1 MKNPETKITKKTP
14 KQDLF
19 EKLSSKLHQA
29 VKSLGIDSVLLS
41 NKIEKSAKKL
51 VKSVLKKKAV
61 TAKKVNKP
69 LVSTV
74 SIKKNIQTKPVKTA
88 TTTSPAKP
96 KISAAKPKVSAS
108 KPKVSAA
115 KPKVSASKPKVSAS
129 KPKTSPQTKTTK

>member
-1 MKNPETKITKKTP
+1 MKKLETKNSKKTP
-14 KQDLF
+14 KQDLL
-19 EKLSSKLHQA
+19 EKLSTKLHQA
-29 VKSLGIDSVLLS
+29 IKSLGVDSVLLS

-74 SIKKNIQTKPVKTA
+74 AIKKSIQTKPLKTA
-88 TTTSPAKP
+88 TTISPAKP
-96 KISAAKPKVSAS
+96 KVSPA

-115 KPKVSASKPKVSAS
+115 KPKVSASKPKTS
-129 KPKTSPQTKTTK
+129 PKTTTTKKTS

>member
-1 MKNPETKITKKTP
+1 MKKLETKNSKKTP
-14 KQDLF
+14 KQDLL
-19 EKLSSKLHQA
+19 EKLSTKLHQA
-29 VKSLGIDSVLLS
+29 IKSLGVDSVLLS

-96 KISAAKPKVSAS
+96 K
-108 KPKVSAA
+108 VSAA
-115 KPKVSASKPKVSAS
+115 KPKVSASKPKVSAEKPKVSAS
-129 KPKTSPQTKTTK
+129 KPKTSLKTTTTKKTS

>member
-1 MKNPETKITKKTP
+1 MKKLETKNSKKTP
-14 KQDLF
+14 KQDLL
-19 EKLSSKLHQA
+19 EKLSTKLHQA
-29 VKSLGIDSVLLS
+29 IKSLGVDSVLLS

-74 SIKKNIQTKPVKTA
+74 AIKKSIQTKPVKTA

-96 KISAAKPKVSAS
+96 KVSAAKPKVSAS

-115 KPKVSASKPKVSAS
+115 KPKVSASKPKTS
-129 KPKTSPQTKTTK
+129 PKTTTTKKTS